1 MRIKRNALIKFFWH
15 VHLKIYLWS
24 KGRLGNVIRGLP
36 ILVLTTIGRRSGLTR
51 QNALMYLPAGNDF
64 VIVASNLGDDQH
76 PAWWVNLKARTTA
89 SVQIADVQYT
99 VRAREAEGD
108 ERERLW
114 NAIAARN
121 SDYEQYRTWTAR
133 RIPLVILERVQ
144 ASSHP

>member
-24 KGRLGNVIRGLP
+24 KGRIGNVIRGLP

-51 QNALMYLPAGNDF
+51 QNALMYLPDGKDF

-76 PAWWVNLKARTTA
+76 PAWWVNLKAQPTA
-89 SVQIADVQYT
+89 SVQIADAQYT

-133 RIPLVILERVQ
+133 RILLVILERVQ
-144 ASSHP
+144 AAPHP

>member
-1 MRIKRNALIKFFWH
+1 MRIRRNALIKLFWQL
-15 VHLKIYLWS
+15 HLKIYLWS
-24 KGRLGNVIRGLP
+24 KGRVGNVIRGLP

-51 QNALMYLPAGNDF
+51 QNALMYLPDGKDF

-76 PAWWVNLKARTTA
+76 PAWWLNLKSQPTA
-89 SVQIADVQYT
+89 SVQIADAQYT

-144 ASSHP
+144 AAPHP

>member
-1 MRIKRNALIKFFWH
+1 MRIRRNALIKLFWQL
-15 VHLKIYLWS
+15 HLKIYLWS
-24 KGRLGNVIRGLP
+24 KGRVGNVIRGLP

-51 QNALMYLPAGNDF
+51 QNALMYLPDGKDF

-76 PAWWVNLKARTTA
+76 PAWWVNLKAQPTA
-89 SVQIADVQYT
+89 SVQIADAQYT

-133 RIPLVILERVQ
+133 RIPLVILERVE
-144 ASSHP
+144 AAPHP